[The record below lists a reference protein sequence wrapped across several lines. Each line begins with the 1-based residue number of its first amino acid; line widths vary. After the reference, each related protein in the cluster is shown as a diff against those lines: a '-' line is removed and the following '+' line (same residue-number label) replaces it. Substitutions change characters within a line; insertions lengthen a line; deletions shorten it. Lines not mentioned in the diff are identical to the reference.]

1 MPSDNRS
8 LQRAMEHVARIKTGE
23 YPVVVERE
31 GQHRIQERP
40 WADVPERSKLAI
52 LQDAVDWEGVTNRD
66 KAHILLS
73 TIDPG
78 KITDTQR
85 NRLIDAA
92 VGPDHGQEREG
103 RER

>member
-1 MPSDNRS
+1 MPSDSKS
-8 LQRAMEHVARIKTGE
+8 LQRAMEHVARIKEGE
-23 YPVVVERE
+23 YPVVVEKE
-31 GQHRIQERP
+31 GEQRIQERP
-40 WADVPERSKLAI
+40 WAEVPERSKLAI

-78 KITDTQR
+78 KITDAQR
-85 NRLIDAA
+85 NRLIDQA
-92 VGPDHGQEREG
+92 VGPEKQQEREG